1 MTRDKLDEVLK
12 GLMVA
17 GPPRDL
23 TLIEVIAT
31 MQSAVEARRSELTEK
46 GGMRVSYHGALCSAP
61 PTVLRDV
68 ERWIERLE
76 KLI

>member
-1 MTRDKLDEVLK
+1 MTRDKMDKVLE

-23 TLIEVIAT
+23 TLIEVIAV
-31 MQSAVEARRSELTEK
+31 MQHAVEARRSELTEK
-46 GGMRVSYHGALCSAP
+46 GGMRVPYHGPLCNAP

-68 ERWIERLE
+68 ERWLTYLE
-76 KLI
+76 KLV